1 MSLSVGTA
9 TGRMKDVEEQS
20 NEDDDSSSNS
30 CNINKD
36 ENGKQRNERN
46 LDEQK
51 DATQTKPSSRD
62 TTQNDEGIE
71 IDPYNNNKNGNDTES
86 SSKDASLLEEM
97 MGGLALSML
106 IFLIADLRLMS
117 ATGRIATKYETIAVE
132 SDMMLRDSA
141 AILAGLEGPRVLESS
156 VSAAAAPSSPS
167 SSPSSSKHRA
177 VRETGLSPAQM
188 MAVVL
193 IELKRTFDA
202 QEAEGGDNSLLRDA
216 SETGPAPVNN
226 RQSQGWGQGFSNFLA
241 EKSRAK
247 LPHESLHSLL
257 KAYLHMIGSDLASNV
272 PHIEARRSYLNFMS
286 LRNLD
291 GLDEND
297 ETAEPPLNQL
307 ALVHRRSSTAGNIK
321 MSSRFASIKRN
332 ASEAVVMATSGGAVA
347 KAAVQQIKDIRESM
361 LIGETAKAQ
370 KEIKETTDALFKMG
384 DANVSLRRKLTRS
397 DAQRGLSSDELLTIM
412 EKAVQSRVHGKLDFM
427 TKFFRDG
434 TISQLMVKS
443 TARIFW
449 VNDWYPV
456 KDLTYAIAVDA
467 EKKRVL
473 VVFRGA
479 ITKQDWS
486 KAVSF
491 RLREHP
497 NPIAEDYPGKSPM
510 LDMHNGFHQY
520 LLRIRKDTGTTKYD
534 EIANTAHRFGLE
546 RIGSDYHLAITG
558 HSLGAAL
565 STVFGMF
572 ASADERFTRN
582 GPIKIF
588 TFGSPYVGGHYFADA
603 FRHQEETGKV
613 MYARFYNHNDAV
625 AYFPANFG
633 ITKRGSKYR
642 HVGIGIK
649 IPPVPLLFFRKWKP
663 SVYYV
668 GGESC
673 TKALFRAMGR
683 SFLLRSPWP
692 WRIARMHTLAELLQ
706 RLMDGIRTN
715 YYEQTDFMLLE
726 KPIEEVYEQVAGLS
740 ASKQRK
746 MKEGRED

>member
-1 MSLSVGTA
+1 M
-9 TGRMKDVEEQS
+9 
-20 NEDDDSSSNS
+20 
-30 CNINKD
+30 
-36 ENGKQRNERN
+36 
-46 LDEQK
+46 
-51 DATQTKPSSRD
+51 
-62 TTQNDEGIE
+62 
-71 IDPYNNNKNGNDTES
+71 
-86 SSKDASLLEEM
+86 
-97 MGGLALSML
+97 
-106 IFLIADLRLMS
+106 
-117 ATGRIATKYETIAVE
+117 
-132 SDMMLRDSA
+132 
-141 AILAGLEGPRVLESS
+141 
-156 VSAAAAPSSPS
+156 
-167 SSPSSSKHRA
+167 
-177 VRETGLSPAQM
+177 
-188 MAVVL
+188 
-193 IELKRTFDA
+193 
-202 QEAEGGDNSLLRDA
+202 
-216 SETGPAPVNN
+216 
-226 RQSQGWGQGFSNFLA
+226 
-241 EKSRAK
+241 
-247 LPHESLHSLL
+247 
-257 KAYLHMIGSDLASNV
+257 
-272 PHIEARRSYLNFMS
+272 
-286 LRNLD
+286 
-291 GLDEND
+291 
-297 ETAEPPLNQL
+297 
-307 ALVHRRSSTAGNIK
+307 
-321 MSSRFASIKRN
+321 
-332 ASEAVVMATSGGAVA
+332 
-347 KAAVQQIKDIRESM
+347 
-361 LIGETAKAQ
+361 
-370 KEIKETTDALFKMG
+370 
-384 DANVSLRRKLTRS
+384 
-397 DAQRGLSSDELLTIM
+397 
-412 EKAVQSRVHGKLDFM
+412 
-427 TKFFRDG
+427 
-434 TISQLMVKS
+434 
-443 TARIFW
+443 
-449 VNDWYPV
+449 
-456 KDLTYAIAVDA
+456 TYAIAVDA

-520 LLRIRKDTGTTKYD
+520 LLRVRKDTGTTKYD

-546 RIGSDYHLAITG
+546 RIGPDYHLAITG

-588 TFGSPYVGGHYFADA
+588 TFGSPYVGGHFFADA

-633 ITKRGSKYR
+633 ITKVGGQWWKRCSGVLFVLKNFPLFSSQRGSKYR

-726 KPIEEVYEQVAGLS
+726 KPIEEVYEQVAGIS

-746 MKEGRED
+746 MKEERED